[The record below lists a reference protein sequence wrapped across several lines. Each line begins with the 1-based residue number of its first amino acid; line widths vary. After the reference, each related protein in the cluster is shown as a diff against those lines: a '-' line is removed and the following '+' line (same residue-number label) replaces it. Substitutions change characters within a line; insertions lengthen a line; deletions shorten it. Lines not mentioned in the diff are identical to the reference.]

1 MARSRLGKGLDLMLG
16 GGSANNKTTQEKAT
30 KSITKS
36 TTAKSTVKKTEAKGT
51 TKTTAKK
58 AEPKTASK
66 ATTKKAEAKS
76 TTKTTVKKAET
87 KTTTK
92 TSTKKADTK
101 TTAKSTIKKAE
112 PKTATKVAAKKTE
125 LKAATKTTAK
135 KTEIN
140 ATTKTAA
147 KKAETKVS
155 TKPIVEEIVD
165 NKEVVS
171 SNLNKSTL
179 RVSEIEPNRSQPRKF
194 FNEDALK
201 ELAESLKTHGMI
213 EPIVVKERDGYYEI
227 IAGERR
233 WRAAKLA
240 KLKEVPVIIKDYT
253 DREIMEIA
261 LIENIQRE
269 DLNPIEEA
277 MAYESLIK
285 EYDLLQEELAE
296 RLSKGRSTITNSM
309 RLLKLSEEVRNLV
322 ITGELSS
329 GHARTLIPVED
340 SDLQAMLARKIIA
353 EKLSV
358 RDAERLVKN
367 ALKPAAEKAK
377 VDTQLESAYLSM
389 VERLKTIIGTNVN
402 ITRNKK
408 GRGKIEIEYYSKDEL
423 DRIIDLISGN

>member
-1 MARSRLGKGLDLMLG
+1 M
-16 GGSANNKTTQEKAT
+16 ET
-30 KSITKS
+30 K
-36 TTAKSTVKKTEAKGT
+36 
-51 TKTTAKK
+51 KK
-58 AEPKTASK
+58 ALGRGLEQLFSNSVIDLDNFEK
-66 ATTKKAEAKS
+66 
-76 TTKTTVKKAET
+76 ET
-87 KTTTK
+87 IEENKNNV
-92 TSTKKADTK
+92 
-101 TTAKSTIKKAE
+101 I
-112 PKTATKVAAKKTE
+112 
-125 LKAATKTTAK
+125 
-135 KTEIN
+135 EID
-140 ATTKTAA
+140 
-147 KKAETKVS
+147 
-155 TKPIVEEIVD
+155 IDEIR
-165 NKEVVS
+165 
-171 SNLNKSTL
+171 SN
-179 RVSEIEPNRSQPRKF
+179 PYQPRKTF
-194 FNEDALK
+194 DGETLN
-201 ELAESLKTHGMI
+201 ELAKSIEEYGVV
-213 EPIVVKERDGYYEI
+213 EPIIVKKSVKGYELV
-227 IAGERR
+227 AGERR
-233 WRAAKLA
+233 TKAAKIA
-240 KLKEVPVIIKDYT
+240 GLKTIPAVIKDF
-253 DREIMEIA
+253 DDQEMMEIA

-309 RLLKLSEEVRNLV
+309 RLLKLSEAVRNLV

-340 SDLQAMLARKIIA
+340 ADLQAMLARKIIA

-358 RDAERLVKN
+358 RDAERLVKS

>member
-76 TTKTTVKKAET
+76 TTKTTAKKAET

-101 TTAKSTIKKAE
+101 TTAKSTTKKEE

-125 LKAATKTTAK
+125 SKAATKTTVK